1 MRLLLF
7 ILPAVPFL
15 DLCAVEEFG
24 LGDGEITVHN
34 GDSQRWPL
42 RVSDTPTCFAGLQT
56 DLNGNSTRTF
66 PIAEEG
72 SYLCVGQGGGVRV
85 ENGKR
90 YTIRGGAVAL
100 DQP

>member
-1 MRLLLF
+1 MRWLLVM
-7 ILPAVPFL
+7 LPAISL
-15 DLCAVEEFG
+15 GELCAVEEFG

-34 GDSQRWPL
+34 GDGQRWPL
-42 RVSDTPTCFAGLQT
+42 TVSDTPTCFAGMKT

-72 SYLCVGQGGGVRV
+72 AYLCVGQGGGVRV
-85 ENGKR
+85 EDGRR

-100 DQP
+100 DP